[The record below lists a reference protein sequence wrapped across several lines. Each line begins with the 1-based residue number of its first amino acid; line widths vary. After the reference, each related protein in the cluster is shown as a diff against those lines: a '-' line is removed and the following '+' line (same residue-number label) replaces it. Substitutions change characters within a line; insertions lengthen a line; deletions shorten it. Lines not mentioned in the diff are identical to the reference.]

1 MNANIQ
7 DVIAAFLDGE
17 PVAAD
22 ELRAALAHDEGREYL
37 VDLLVLR
44 GLVRPTG
51 GAELAP
57 ASGTADPGVTARA
70 SSRSVSRLF
79 WSAAAA
85 ALVAIST
92 LAGFAAGRMTGS
104 DVAPVTP
111 TVTVQAAP
119 PPAFAIDAP
128 APTRIIELKHGKDWN
143 ERSGG
148 N

>member
-7 DVIAAFLDGE
+7 DVIAAFVDGE
-17 PVAAD
+17 PVTAD

-44 GLVRPTG
+44 GLV
-51 GAELAP
+51 P
-57 ASGTADPGVTARA
+57 ADAGVTARA

-104 DVAPVTP
+104 DVASGTP

-128 APTRIIELKHGKDWN
+128 APTRVIELKHGKDWN

>member
-1 MNANIQ
+1 MDANTQ
-7 DVIAAFLDGE
+7 DVIAAFVDGE
-17 PVAAD
+17 PVTAD
-22 ELRAALAHDEGREYL
+22 ELRAALADGEGREYL
-37 VDLLVLR
+37 VDLLALR
-44 GLVRPTG
+44 GLVRPAGST
-51 GAELAP
+51 ELASEAAP
-57 ASGTADPGVTARA
+57 AEAGPAALA
-70 SSRSVSRLF
+70 SSRPAPRLF

-85 ALVAIST
+85 LVAVST

-104 DVAPVTP
+104 DVAPGTP

-128 APTRIIELKHGKDWN
+128 PPTRVIELKHGQDWN

>member
-1 MNANIQ
+1 MDPNVQ
-7 DVIAAFLDGE
+7 DVIAAFADGE
-17 PVAAD
+17 PVTTE
-22 ELRAALAHDEGREYL
+22 ELRAALGSSEGREYL
-37 VDLLVLR
+37 VDLLALR
-44 GLVRPTG
+44 GLVRPAG
-51 GAELAP
+51 AAELAP
-57 ASGTADPGVTARA
+57 ASATADAAEESLA
-70 SSRSVSRLF
+70 SSRPASRLM

-92 LAGFAAGRMTGS
+92 LAGFTAGRMTGA
-104 DVAPVTP
+104 DVPPGTP

-128 APTRIIELKHGKDWN
+128 APTRVIELKHGKDWN

>member
-1 MNANIQ
+1 MDANIQ
-7 DVIAAFLDGE
+7 DVIAAFVDGE
-17 PVAAD
+17 PVSAD
-22 ELRAALAHDEGREYL
+22 HLRAALAHDEGREYL

-44 GLVRPTG
+44 GLVAPAG

-57 ASGTADPGVTARA
+57 ASGTAEAGAAALA
-70 SSRSVSRLF
+70 SSRPAPRLF

-85 ALVAIST
+85 LVAISS
-92 LAGFAAGRMTGS
+92 LAGFAAGRITGVH
-104 DVAPVTP
+104 VAPGTP
-111 TVTVQAAP
+111 AVTVQAAP

-128 APTRIIELKHGKDWN
+128 APTRVIELKHGKDWN

>member
-1 MNANIQ
+1 MDATLQ
-7 DVIAAFLDGE
+7 DVIAAFVDGE
-17 PVAAD
+17 PVTPD
-22 ELRAALAHDEGREYL
+22 ELHAALAHDEGREYL

-44 GLVRPTG
+44 GLVRPAG

-57 ASGTADPGVTARA
+57 ASGTAGASAAALA
-70 SSRSVSRLF
+70 SSRPAPRLF

-85 ALVAIST
+85 ALVAISS
-92 LAGFAAGRMTGS
+92 LAGFAAGRMTGAE
-104 DVAPVTP
+104 VAPGTP
-111 TVTVQAAP
+111 AVTVQAAP

-128 APTRIIELKHGKDWN
+128 APTRVIELKHGKDWN